1 MFQRLS
7 GVAAAA
13 LLTLLVSLSATPAH
27 AQGGG
32 PRFLSVGGTAGTLG
46 LGVQAGL
53 RPSRALGVR
62 ASYTTFSWDGTQEFD
77 DIEYS
82 LSPRIRNTAVM
93 VDLHPGG
100 GAFRLS
106 GGLVRLGTSVDATA
120 QPTGTINIGDD
131 DYTIA
136 EIGALRGRGEYPD
149 GLKPYAG
156 LGIGTGGR
164 VAFTWDLGLVFSG
177 YPTVTLRTDA
187 TLPPPEQAVLE
198 SDLRKEEANINQEI
212 QDTSWAKYYPVL
224 MVGLVIRF

>member
-1 MFQRLS
+1 MNRWTQRLLL
-7 GVAAAA
+7 ALP
-13 LLTLLVSLSATPAH
+13 LLTVLHTIPAQ
-27 AQGGG
+27 AQRRD
-32 PRFLSVGGTAGTLG
+32 PRFLSVGGTAGTMG
-46 LGVQAGL
+46 LGVQVGL

-62 ASYTTFSWDGTQEFD
+62 ASYTTYDWDGSREFD
-77 DIEYS
+77 GIEYG
-82 LSPRIRNTAVM
+82 LSPRIRNTAAM
-93 VDLHPGG
+93 LDLHPGG

-106 GGLVRLGTSVDATA
+106 GGLVQLGTSVTATA
-120 QPTGTINIGDD
+120 QTTGTITIGDD
-131 DYTIA
+131 DYTLA
-136 EIGALRGRGEYPD
+136 QIGALRGRGEYPD

-187 TLPPPEQAVLE
+187 TLPPAQQAVLE

-212 QDTSWAKYYPVL
+212 EDTSWAKYYPVL